1 MNGARNVNCQQRKIP
16 FFMVLNEA
24 RCWIVNDGATG
35 AKNHHH
41 HDENVYDVEMNLL
54 SPFLHLTI
62 PFGGRWK

>member
-1 MNGARNVNCQQRKIP
+1 MRALPAARIP
-16 FFMVLNEA
+16 FFMALNEA

-41 HDENVYDVEMNLL
+41 DENVYDVKMDSP

-62 PFGGRWK
+62 PGWQRRWK